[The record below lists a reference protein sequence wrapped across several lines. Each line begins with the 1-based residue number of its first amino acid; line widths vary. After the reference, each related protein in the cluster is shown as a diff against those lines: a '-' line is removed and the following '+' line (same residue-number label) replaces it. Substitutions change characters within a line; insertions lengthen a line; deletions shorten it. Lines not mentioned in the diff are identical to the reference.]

1 MEGEI
6 SLSDELQTHR
16 KLALKRAQMEADF
29 EIKLKALEKIKSALA
44 NAPDLDVDKVIYQKS
59 YLYLVEK
66 FLKFLRNI
74 FENNTV
80 IFKTFSAI

>member
-44 NAPDLDVDKVIYQKS
+44 NAPDLDVDKVIY
-59 YLYLVEK
+59 
-66 FLKFLRNI
+66 
-74 FENNTV
+74 
-80 IFKTFSAI
+80 

>member
-1 MEGEI
+1 MGSGNYSMEGEI

-59 YLYLVEK
+59 YLYLVEN
-66 FLKFLRNI
+66 LLI
-74 FENNTV
+74 
-80 IFKTFSAI
+80 